1 MEEKMITAAKLE
13 QLQNINADQLTD
25 MMSDA
30 GYAISDEPFIN
41 THFEGVTTSTGN
53 KVNFLYCGMYHDT
66 HVTDTFQY
74 AHMIVSYDTVTGTT
88 SVDYA

>member
-1 MEEKMITAAKLE
+1 MITAAKLE

-41 THFEGVTTSTGN
+41 THFEAMTVSTDN

-74 AHMIVSYDTVTGTT
+74 AHLIVSFDLTTGKT